1 MKIYMRLQGYLDFFA
16 VSPLLPRGQAEK
28 RLIILNHAIF
38 SIDIQLMTAGRCGGI
53 RESWERLVHIWLIM
67 SSINIKI
74 AQINRQRRRSSTG
87 Y

>member
-1 MKIYMRLQGYLDFFA
+1 MKIYMPLQGYLDFFA